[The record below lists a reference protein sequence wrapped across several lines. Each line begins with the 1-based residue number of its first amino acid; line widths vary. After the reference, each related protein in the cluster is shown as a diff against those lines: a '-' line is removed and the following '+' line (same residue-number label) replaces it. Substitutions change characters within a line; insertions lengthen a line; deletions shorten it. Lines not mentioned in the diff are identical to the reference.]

1 MAGGAQSNRFA
12 ATAAKRSAPT
22 PTPGSAPGSAGERM
36 SKYTVLLTTKVATEL
51 DEALLKL
58 RRHAGRKV
66 DKSEVI
72 RTLVDLLHADEA
84 LFNQVARR
92 ITSR

>member
-12 ATAAKRSAPT
+12 TAAAKRSAPT
-22 PTPGSAPGSAGERM
+22 PTPGSAGERM

-84 LFNQVARR
+84 LFDQVARR
-92 ITSR
+92 ITSA